1 MFSQDLITKSLKCS
15 PAAKITEYFTNGG
28 SLLNPS
34 TEGFCNNK
42 SCTTEDFLQLL
53 LSIILGIWAA
63 NLAYACND
71 IGPEGRTLQWM
82 YTIFAF
88 LFAGIYLIY
97 YYFSHYL
104 ANNLL
109 VKLGYP
115 IATTCMS
122 GLKRLKETW
131 PTAPPEYS
139 EL

>member
-15 PAAKITEYFTNGG
+15 PASKITEYFINGG
-28 SLLNPS
+28 NLITPS
-34 TEGFCNNK
+34 TEEFTN
-42 SCTTEDFLQLL
+42 TTETYLQLL
-53 LSIILGIWAA
+53 LSVVLGIWAA
-63 NLAYACND
+63 NLAYNCND
-71 IGPEGRTLQWM
+71 IGPDGRTLQWI

-115 IATTCMS
+115 IASTCMS
-122 GLKRLKETW
+122 GLKKLKETW
-131 PTAPPEYS
+131 PLAS
-139 EL
+139 D